1 MYPQVPRFTPQLRR
15 SLFAFIVACLFVG
28 TESAFSQTA
37 DLQNPS
43 TTPHQDVRKWEL
55 PDGAFLRLGKGVL
68 GGSDRTV
75 SFTPDG
81 KHLAVASSIGIW
93 IYDVATARELTLLNG
108 GRATL
113 IRSVAYSP
121 DGTLVAA
128 GTGNGSVQLWEVK
141 RGRLLATLLQLGC
154 WRGVDGLAFSPD
166 GRIIASGSQ
175 DKIQLWDVENQTHLK
190 TLEGHKGKIFSLA
203 FSPDGKSLASG
214 AEDITVKLWEIA
226 TGKNFS
232 TLQHSHEVFSVAFS
246 PDGETLLA
254 VASNSVNLWSIS
266 TEEKIATLKNGK
278 HTRTAI
284 YSPDGSSL
292 VSGEEG
298 RAKLW
303 DVETREKNGAFK
315 HKGWIDSIAFSP
327 DGTMLATAAAGRFG
341 GPYGTVKLWAV
352 STGANIASLQGHT
365 KEKSVLAFS
374 PDGSTLAM
382 GQWAGSV
389 KFWEATTGQHISSLP
404 DESAFALAYSRDG
417 STLALGKYEG
427 AVKLLDVESGR
438 RVAMLRGHKG
448 HVASVVFSPDG
459 TTLAAG
465 ARGGDKS
472 SRGTVKLWEFPPNAL
487 DVVAQRSLNTFH
499 VPSAGGI
506 HLAFSPDGQTLAVG
520 SDEGV
525 NLLDVE
531 TGKSIATPRQSF
543 SPTVAFSPDG
553 RMLASNS
560 PDGIRLWDVSM
571 RKAVMTLQTGEGSSG
586 LPVAFSPDSKT
597 LIAGTSSGKIVLW
610 DVESARNIAARH
622 GHGATVFFAAFSPD
636 GKTIASASEDGTV
649 LLWNAADVTKR
660 Q

>member
-1 MYPQVPRFTPQLRR
+1 MYPHVPRFTSQLRHR
-15 SLFAFIVACLFVG
+15 LFAFIVACLAVG
-28 TESAFSQTA
+28 IQNSFSQGAEPQYPPTKS
-37 DLQNPS
+37 DQPIR
-43 TTPHQDVRKWEL
+43 TWEL
-55 PDGAFLRLGKGVL
+55 PDGAVFRIGKGVL
-68 GGSDRTV
+68 GGSD
-75 SFTPDG
+75 SAIAFSPDG
-81 KHLAVASSIGIW
+81 IHLAVASGIGIW
-93 IYDVATARELTLLNG
+93 IYGVETGGEVALLNG
-108 GRATL
+108 GRPAL

-141 RGRLLATLLQLGC
+141 RGRLLATLLQPGS

-190 TLEGHKGKIFSLA
+190 TLQGHKGRIFSLE
-203 FSPDGKSLASG
+203 FSPDGKTLASG
-214 AEDITVKLWEIA
+214 AEDITVKLWEVT

-232 TLQHSHEVFSVAFS
+232 TFQHSREVFSVAFS
-246 PDGETLLA
+246 PDGDTLMA

-266 TEEKIATLKNGK
+266 TEIKIATLGNSK

-284 YSPDGSSL
+284 YSTDGSTL

-298 RAKLW
+298 RATLW
-303 DVETREKNGAFK
+303 DVETRKKIGAFK
-315 HKGWIDSIAFSP
+315 HKGWIDSIAYSP
-327 DGTMLATAAAGRFG
+327 DGTMLATAAVGRFG
-341 GPYGTVKLWAV
+341 GTYGTVKLWAV
-352 STGANIASLQGHT
+352 STGANFASLQGHT
-365 KEKSVLAFS
+365 QKKSVVAFS

-382 GQWAGSV
+382 GQWAGTV
-389 KFWEATTGQHISSLP
+389 KFREATTGQYISSLSN
-404 DESAFALAYSRDG
+404 ESAFALAYSRDG
-417 STLALGKYEG
+417 NTLALGKYDG

-448 HVASVVFSPDG
+448 HVASVVFSRDG
-459 TTLAAG
+459 TKLAAG
-465 ARGGDKS
+465 ARGGEKS
-472 SRGTVKLWEFPPNAL
+472 SRGTVKLWEFPPKAL

-499 VPSAGGI
+499 AQSGGGI

-531 TGKSIATPRQSF
+531 TGKSIATPRESF
-543 SPTVAFSPDG
+543 SPTVAFSPDS
-553 RMLASNS
+553 RILASNS

-571 RKAVMTLQTGEGSSG
+571 RKTVMTLQTGEWSSG

-597 LIAGTSSGKIVLW
+597 LIAGTSSGRIVLW
-610 DVESARNIAARH
+610 DVESARNIATRH
-622 GHGATVFFAAFSPD
+622 GHGATVFFVAFSPD

-649 LLWNAADVTKR
+649 LLWYAADLTKR

>member
-1 MYPQVPRFTPQLRR
+1 MYAHAPRSTPQLRR
-15 SLFAFIVACLFVG
+15 RLLGFILACLCVG
-28 TESAFSQTA
+28 TENSFLQTA
-37 DLQNPS
+37 EPQNPPA
-43 TTPHQDVRKWEL
+43 TTDQDIRTWEL
-55 PDGAFLRLGKGVL
+55 PHGAILRLGKGVL

-75 SFTPDG
+75 AFSPDG
-81 KHLAVASSIGIW
+81 KHLAVASGIGIW
-93 IYDVATARELTLLNG
+93 IYDVATAREVSLLNV
-108 GRATL
+108 GRPAL

-141 RGRLLATLLQLGC
+141 RGRLLATLLQPGC

-175 DKIQLWDVENQTHLK
+175 DVIQLWDVENQTHLK
-190 TLEGHKGKIFSLA
+190 TLQGHKGKIFSLA
-203 FSPDGKSLASG
+203 FSPDGKTLASG
-214 AEDITVKLWEIA
+214 AGDINVKLWEIA

-232 TLQHSHEVFSVAFS
+232 TFQHSREVFSVAFS
-246 PDGETLLA
+246 PDGESLLA

-266 TEEKIATLKNGK
+266 TKKKIATLKNSK

-284 YSPDGSSL
+284 YSPDGSAL

-298 RAKLW
+298 GAILW
-303 DVETREKNGAFK
+303 DVRTRGKNGAFK

-327 DGTMLATAAAGRFG
+327 DSTMLATAAVGRFG
-341 GPYGTVKLWAV
+341 GTYGTVKLWAV
-352 STGANIASLQGHT
+352 SAGANIASLQGHT
-365 KEKSVLAFS
+365 KENSVVAFS
-374 PDGSTLAM
+374 PDGNTLAM
-382 GQWAGSV
+382 GQWAGTV
-389 KFWEATTGQHISSLP
+389 KFREATTGQHISSLP
-404 DESAFALAYSRDG
+404 NESTLALAYSRDG
-417 STLALGKYEG
+417 KTLALGKYDG

-448 HVASVVFSPDG
+448 HIDSVVFSPDG
-459 TTLAAG
+459 TKLAAG

-472 SRGTVKLWEFPPNAL
+472 SSGTVKLWEFPPKAL

-499 VPSAGGI
+499 VQSAGGI

-531 TGKSIATPRQSF
+531 TGKNIATPRQSY
-543 SPTVAFSPDG
+543 SPSVAFSLDG

-560 PDGIRLWDVSM
+560 FDGIRLWDVSM
-571 RKAVMTLQTGEGSSG
+571 QKTVMTLQPGEGSSG

-597 LIAGTSSGKIVLW
+597 LIAGTSSGKILLW
-610 DVESARNIAARH
+610 DVESARNIATRH
-622 GHGATVFFAAFSPD
+622 GHGATVFFVAFSPD

-649 LLWNAADVTKR
+649 LLWNAADVTER